1 MIKDIL
7 TKLSQ
12 EQDLS
17 YEEMQDVINS
27 IMSGEEED
35 VDIEN
40 FLLSLNK
47 KGIKEP
53 EITAAATVMR
63 EKSLKF
69 DIGDGTHIDTCGTG
83 GTGLH
88 TFNCSTA
95 SSFVAAAGGASIT
108 KHGNKAIS
116 SKSGS
121 ADFLTEAGADITH
134 DRNKLLNIF
143 NQVGF
148 IFLFAPLHHASMKYV
163 MPARQRIGKKTIF
176 NLLGPHTN
184 PCGARRQIIGVYDKS
199 LLNIFSKVARNLDME
214 HVMVVHGEDGL
225 DEISI
230 TGPTHIS
237 EYKDYKINEYSIC
250 PEDFGV
256 ASASF
261 DEIAAQ
267 SSEES
272 LRMVKE
278 AFAGEK
284 SAVQDMI
291 ALNAG
296 AALYI
301 ARKVDS
307 IGDGVELSYNLMNN
321 GRAADKLAA
330 YVRVSNIQ

>member
-12 EQDLS
+12 KQDLS
-17 YEEMQDVINS
+17 YEEMQDVVNS

-40 FLLSLNK
+40 FLISLNK

-134 DRNKLLNIF
+134 DRNKLLNVF

-330 YVRVSNIQ
+330 YVRVSNI

>member
-7 TKLSQ
+7 KKLDNKN
-12 EQDLS
+12 DLAK
-17 YEEMQDVINS
+17 EEMQTAVES
-27 IMSGEEED
+27 IMTGKVD
-35 VDIEN
+35 DDDIEN
-40 FLLSLNK
+40 FLLALNE

-53 EITAAATVMR
+53 EITAAESVMR
-63 EKSLKF
+63 NKSLKF
-69 DIGDGTHIDTCGTG
+69 NIGDGTHIDTCGTG

-134 DRNKLLNIF
+134 DREKLIKVF
-143 NQVGF
+143 DQVGF
-148 IFLFAPLHHASMKYV
+148 VFLFAPLHHQSMKYV
-163 MPARQRIGKKTIF
+163 MPARQRIGQKTIF

-184 PCGARRQIIGVYDKS
+184 PCGAKRQVIGVYDKK
-199 LLNIFSKVARNLDME
+199 LLNTFSTVAKNLDME
-214 HVMVVHGEDGL
+214 HVMVVHGDDGL

-230 TGPTHIS
+230 SGPTQIS
-237 EYKDYKINEYSIC
+237 EYKNYKIKEYTIS
-250 PEDFGV
+250 PQEFGI
-256 ASASF
+256 ATSPF
-261 DEIAAQ
+261 EEISAQ
-267 SSEES
+267 SSEQS
-272 LRMVKE
+272 LRMVQE
-278 AFAGEK
+278 AFSGEQ

-296 AALYI
+296 AGLYI

-307 IGDGVELSYNLMNN
+307 ISDGVELAFTLMNN
-321 GRAADKLAA
+321 GKAADKLAA
-330 YVRVSNIQ
+330 YVRVSNS

>member
-7 TKLSQ
+7 KKLDNKN
-12 EQDLS
+12 DLAK
-17 YEEMQDVINS
+17 EEMQTAVES
-27 IMSGEEED
+27 IMTGKVGD
-35 VDIEN
+35 DDIET
-40 FLLSLNK
+40 FLLALNE

-53 EITAAATVMR
+53 EITAAASVMR
-63 EKSLKF
+63 DKSLKF
-69 DIGDGTHIDTCGTG
+69 NIGDGTHIDTCGTG

-134 DRNKLLNIF
+134 DREKLIKVF
-143 NQVGF
+143 DQVGF
-148 IFLFAPLHHASMKYV
+148 VFLFAPLHHQSMKYV
-163 MPARQRIGKKTIF
+163 MPARQRIGQKTIF

-184 PCGARRQIIGVYDKS
+184 PCGAKRQVIGVYDKK
-199 LLNIFSKVARNLDME
+199 LLNTFSTVAKNLDME
-214 HVMVVHGEDGL
+214 HVMVVHGDDGL

-230 TGPTHIS
+230 SGPTQIS
-237 EYKDYKINEYSIC
+237 EYKNYKIEEYTIS
-250 PEDFGV
+250 PQEFGI
-256 ASASF
+256 ASSPF
-261 DEIAAQ
+261 EEISAQ
-267 SSEES
+267 SSEQS
-272 LRMVKE
+272 LRMVQE
-278 AFAGEK
+278 AFSGEQ

-296 AALYI
+296 AGLYI

-307 IGDGVELSYNLMNN
+307 ISDGVELAFTLMNN
-321 GRAADKLAA
+321 GKAADKLAA
-330 YVRVSNIQ
+330 YVRVSNS

>member
-17 YEEMQDVINS
+17 YEEMQDVVNS

-134 DRNKLLNIF
+134 DRNKLLNVF

-199 LLNIFSKVARNLDME
+199 LLSIFSKVARNLDME

-230 TGPTHIS
+230 TGLTHIS

-330 YVRVSNIQ
+330 YVRVSNI

>member
-17 YEEMQDVINS
+17 YEEMQDVVNS

-40 FLLSLNK
+40 FLISLNK

-134 DRNKLLNIF
+134 DRNKLLNVF

-214 HVMVVHGEDGL
+214 HVMVVHGEDRL

-330 YVRVSNIQ
+330 YVRVSNI

>member
-17 YEEMQDVINS
+17 YEEMQDVVNS

-40 FLLSLNK
+40 FLISLNK

-134 DRNKLLNIF
+134 DRNKLLNVF

-176 NLLGPHTN
+176 NILGPHTN

-199 LLNIFSKVARNLDME
+199 LLSIFSKVARNLDME

-330 YVRVSNIQ
+330 YVRVSNI

>member
-7 TKLSQ
+7 KKLDNKN
-12 EQDLS
+12 DLAK
-17 YEEMQDVINS
+17 EEMQTAVES
-27 IMSGEEED
+27 IMTGKVD
-35 VDIEN
+35 DDDIET
-40 FLLSLNK
+40 FLLALNE

-53 EITAAATVMR
+53 EITAAASVMR
-63 EKSLKF
+63 NKSLKF
-69 DIGDGTHIDTCGTG
+69 NIGDGTHIDTCGTG

-134 DRNKLLNIF
+134 DREKLIKVF
-143 NQVGF
+143 DQVGF
-148 IFLFAPLHHASMKYV
+148 VFLFAPLHHQSMKYV
-163 MPARQRIGKKTIF
+163 MPARQRIGQKTIF

-184 PCGARRQIIGVYDKS
+184 PCGAKRQVIGVYDKK
-199 LLNIFSKVARNLDME
+199 LLNTFSTVAKNLDME
-214 HVMVVHGEDGL
+214 HVMVVHGDDGL

-230 TGPTHIS
+230 SGPTQIS
-237 EYKDYKINEYSIC
+237 EYKNYKIEEYTIS
-250 PEDFGV
+250 PQEFGI
-256 ASASF
+256 ATSPF
-261 DEIAAQ
+261 EEISAQ
-267 SSEES
+267 SSEQS
-272 LRMVKE
+272 LRMVQE
-278 AFAGEK
+278 AFSGEQ

-296 AALYI
+296 AGLYI

-307 IGDGVELSYNLMNN
+307 ISDGVELAFTLMNN
-321 GRAADKLAA
+321 GKAADKLAA
-330 YVRVSNIQ
+330 YVRVSNS

>member
-17 YEEMQDVINS
+17 YEEMQDVVNS

-134 DRNKLLNIF
+134 DRNKLLNVF

-272 LRMVKE
+272 FRMVKE

-330 YVRVSNIQ
+330 YVRVSNI

>member
-17 YEEMQDVINS
+17 YEEMQDVVNS

-134 DRNKLLNIF
+134 DRNKLLNVF

-199 LLNIFSKVARNLDME
+199 LLSIFSKVARNLDME

-230 TGPTHIS
+230 TGPTYIS

-250 PEDFGV
+250 PEDFGI

-330 YVRVSNIQ
+330 YVRVSNI

>member
-1 MIKDIL
+1 MIQDFI
-7 TKLSQ
+7 SQ
-12 EQDLS
+12 LEKKEDLDFHSMQSAIESIMTGDVDDLS
-17 YEEMQDVINS
+17 
-27 IMSGEEED
+27 
-35 VDIEN
+35 IEA
-40 FLLSLNK
+40 FLLALNA
-47 KGIKEP
+47 KGIMET
-53 EITAAATVMR
+53 EITAAARVMK
-63 EKSLKF
+63 EKSLTYPL
-69 DIGDGTHIDTCGTG
+69 GDGDHIDTCGTG

-134 DRNKLLNIF
+134 DRNKLLNVF

-148 IFLFAPLHHASMKYV
+148 IFLFAPLHHESMKYV

-184 PCGARRQIIGVYDKS
+184 PCGARRQIIGVYENS
-199 LLNIFSKVARNLDME
+199 LLSTFSRVAKNLDME

-230 TGPTHIS
+230 TGPTNIS
-237 EYKDYKINEYSIC
+237 EYKDFKINEYAIC
-250 PEDFGV
+250 PEDFGI
-256 ASASF
+256 ASAPF
-261 DEIAAQ
+261 EDIAAQ

-272 LRMVKE
+272 LRMVQE

-291 ALNAG
+291 ALNSG

-307 IGDGVELSYNLMNN
+307 ISEGVELSFDLMNN
-321 GRAADKLAA
+321 GKAADKLAA
-330 YVRVSNIQ
+330 YLRVSNI